1 MSGCFA
7 GAGDRRSS
15 SANINF
21 STIGPRVAADRG
33 DSAII
38 LFKSAIASSSK
49 SITTSGIVQ
58 YCFSPMPVLTESEE
72 YAILDALNL
81 QLQAI
86 ACTLDPNP
94 FALLSIEFLRTRIS
108 ALPQT
113 RQDQLKAIVASLHQ
127 AEQAAIT
134 EAIGGKR
141 RLIKADVLEWSDKDE
156 MTNAKAI
163 GELNSSLATRIRLI
177 LGLDSIASMLVKYGT
192 GQSLGQARLYRS

>member
-1 MSGCFA
+1 
-7 GAGDRRSS
+7 
-15 SANINF
+15 
-21 STIGPRVAADRG
+21 
-33 DSAII
+33 
-38 LFKSAIASSSK
+38 
-49 SITTSGIVQ
+49 
-58 YCFSPMPVLTESEE
+58 MPVLTESEE

-86 ACTLDPNP
+86 ACTLEPNP

-108 ALPQT
+108 VLPQT
-113 RQDQLKAIVASLHQ
+113 RQDQLKAIVASLNQ

-163 GELNSSLATRIRLI
+163 GELNSNLATRIRLI
-177 LGLDSIASMLVKYGT
+177 LGLDSIASMLAKHSI
-192 GQSLGQARLYRS
+192 GQSSGQARLYRS